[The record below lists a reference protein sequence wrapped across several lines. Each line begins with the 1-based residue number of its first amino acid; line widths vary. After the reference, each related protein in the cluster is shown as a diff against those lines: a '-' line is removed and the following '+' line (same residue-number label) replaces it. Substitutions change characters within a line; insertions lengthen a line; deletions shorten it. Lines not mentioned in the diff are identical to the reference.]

1 RRPCGSRWSSLHYA
15 APRKPAVLRRA
26 PSLPVGGM
34 RPRPAYGLRGVAASR
49 RPGAAFPSAGTPL
62 RGSPGP
68 AQRAGHSHG
77 RAAMPRKQPVL
88 IHVLTRARAIHGAL
102 VATPGRQATARPDVD
117 IVASAAGKQSM

>member
-1 RRPCGSRWSSLHYA
+1 
-15 APRKPAVLRRA
+15 
-26 PSLPVGGM
+26 
-34 RPRPAYGLRGVAASR
+34 
-49 RPGAAFPSAGTPL
+49 

-102 VATPGRQATARPDVD
+102 VAPPGRQATARPDVG
-117 IVASAAGKQSM
+117 IVASAAGKQSMSGRDLDPQAFNRSADATGAAIAAIAFARQRSIAAMA